1 MHHSYLIKEI
11 ASSFQVHRNFLQYM
25 KRFYL
30 LCNLFFQTESIY
42 VSNDNLWD
50 EDLFPIFL
58 CILVPLYIAK
68 KKMLHFFF
76 LLLSIYLFPVDV
88 STGDNLPENKIGEL
102 CIRGPQIM
110 KGYLDNEKATEE
122 TIKKGWLHTG
132 DIAYH
137 DSDGNIF
144 ITDRLKELIKVKGF
158 QVTSSISFG

>member
-137 DSDGNIF
+137 DAEGNIF

-158 QVTSSISFG
+158 QVS

>member
-1 MHHSYLIKEI
+1 
-11 ASSFQVHRNFLQYM
+11 
-25 KRFYL
+25 
-30 LCNLFFQTESIY
+30 
-42 VSNDNLWD
+42 
-50 EDLFPIFL
+50 
-58 CILVPLYIAK
+58 
-68 KKMLHFFF
+68 MLHFFF

-132 DIAYH
+132 DITYH
-137 DSDGNIF
+137 DSEGNIF

-158 QVTSSISFG
+158 QVTSTISFG

>member
-1 MHHSYLIKEI
+1 MQSI
-11 ASSFQVHRNFLQYM
+11 
-25 KRFYL
+25 
-30 LCNLFFQTESIY
+30 FQTESID

-68 KKMLHFFF
+68 KNAA
-76 LLLSIYLFPVDV
+76 LLFSVKPTIHLFISTVDV

-137 DSDGNIF
+137 DSEGNIF

-158 QVTSSISFG
+158 QVTSTISFG

>member
-30 LCNLFFQTESIY
+30 LYNLFFQTESIY

-137 DSDGNIF
+137 DSEGNIF

>member
-137 DSDGNIF
+137 DADGNIF

-158 QVTSSISFG
+158 QVTSSVSFG